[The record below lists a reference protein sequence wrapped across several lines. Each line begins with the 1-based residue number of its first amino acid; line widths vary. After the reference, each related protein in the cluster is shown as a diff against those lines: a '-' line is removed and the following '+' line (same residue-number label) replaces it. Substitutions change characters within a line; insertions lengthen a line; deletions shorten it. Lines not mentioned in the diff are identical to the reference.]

1 LLGGY
6 LSRYGYGV
14 GFGAGLACAVVGLAA
29 GQFLS
34 PSLAIEDSRG
44 YWRALV
50 IAYTRLVRVITQRPA
65 VLLGMSFVLLN
76 SFLLQVMG
84 GSFFLVYTSTIGLA
98 AFQASLLVSGR
109 ELIGTLLRPGFGIVS
124 RRVPPV
130 LLLSAGTLL
139 ATLALTLTP
148 LASSFVG
155 LGLIAIG
162 AGLGTAF
169 LPAAL
174 HILSGVSV
182 APEEQSYGI
191 ASLNLT
197 AWSSQTLTAPL
208 AGVVLSA
215 VGYQRAYPIFGALC
229 IGAAL
234 LVLRWGSRIMRSTST
249 HVESSGGH

>member
-1 LLGGY
+1 LT
-6 LSRYGYGV
+6 
-14 GFGAGLACAVVGLAA
+14 GLIA
-29 GQFLS
+29 GQMLS
-34 PSLAIEDSRG
+34 PSVAIEDSRG
-44 YWRALV
+44 RWRALV

-84 GSFFLVYTSTIGLA
+84 GSFFLVYTRTVGLA
-98 AFQASLLVSGR
+98 TFQASLLVSGR
-109 ELIGTLLRPGFGIVS
+109 ELVGTLLRPAFGSVS

-130 LLLSAGTLL
+130 ILLSAGTLL

-148 LASSFVG
+148 LVSSFAG
-155 LGLIAIG
+155 LCLIVLG

-174 HILSGVSV
+174 HILSGASV

-208 AGVVLSA
+208 AGVALSA
-215 VGYQRAYPIFGALC
+215 VGYQGAYPIFGAIC

-234 LVLRWGSRIMRSTST
+234 LVLRWGRQIMRSTST